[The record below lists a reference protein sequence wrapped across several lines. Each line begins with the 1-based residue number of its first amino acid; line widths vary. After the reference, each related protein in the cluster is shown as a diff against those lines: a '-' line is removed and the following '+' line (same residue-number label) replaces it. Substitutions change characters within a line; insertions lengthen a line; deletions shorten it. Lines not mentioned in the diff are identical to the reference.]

1 MPHGGGVVS
10 ESVFSSFERVRRELE
25 KKGKVNE
32 REGGSEGRN
41 ESDWNA

>member
-1 MPHGGGVVS
+1 MVAALCQK
-10 ESVFSSFERVRRELE
+10 VFFLFERVRRELE